1 MNKRNQ
7 DFFEVHKNG
16 FKLLKVVTKLDRNLI
31 PITLLQAILGAA
43 IPYVTIILSAQIIDL
58 LIQKYFHAG
67 IRLSLIMIGT
77 ILGGE
82 LLLALLKYYG
92 TVKQRLL
99 QDRLE
104 ILIREKGME
113 LDYSTMEDSEVLK
126 AIRNA
131 ESAARYNGGLGT
143 LVKIYGE
150 LLQYFLSS
158 ATAIVFTVI
167 FCLSIPKGEGGILYV
182 FSNPIITGSCLLLA
196 WYLGMKLT
204 GKQLKVVKSMLDEIA
219 NKHYIVENQ
228 LGYWFNQ
235 ILLNVESAQ
244 TIRVNGMSQ
253 VVEDNIVK
261 FTTQTTPLYESMGV
275 ADGKKI
281 LSEGLESSL
290 FSIVAYLLVL
300 AKVLAKAISI
310 GSFTKY
316 AGALVQFN
324 TASNKLIWSEGE
336 VNRIT
341 KNLVPLL
348 DFLYRDNKMYTGS
361 LNVEKREDNIYE
373 IEFHDVGFK
382 YPGSNEFS
390 LQHVNLKLT
399 LKNKMAVVGPNGAG
413 KSTFIKLLCRLY
425 DPTEGSI
432 TLNGI
437 DIRKYNYEEYL
448 KLFGVVF
455 QDFHLFGFP
464 INENVEV
471 GNNFD
476 NNKVENTL
484 RKAGVWEFI
493 SRLKDGM
500 DTVIEKGDETGID
513 LSGGQEQ
520 KISIARALYKDAPF
534 VILDEPTAALDP
546 ISEAEIYERFNEMVE
561 DKTSVYIS
569 HRMSSCRFCD
579 EIIVFQNGGVKERG
593 SHENLLK
600 AQGLYYELWNAQ
612 AQYYA

>member
-1 MNKRNQ
+1 MIRENHEFVKI
-7 DFFEVHKNG
+7 HKNG
-16 FKLLKVVTKLDRNLI
+16 FKLLKVVSQIDRNLI
-31 PITLLQAILGAA
+31 PITLLQAVLGAA
-43 IPYVTIILSAQIIDL
+43 LPYVTIILSAKIIDL
-58 LIQKYFHAG
+58 LLNMSYKASIK
-67 IRLSLIMIGT
+67 LSMTMVGVVLIIEL
-77 ILGGE
+77 ILGVI
-82 LLLALLKYYG
+82 KYYANIS
-92 TVKQRLL
+92 RNLL

-104 ILIREKGME
+104 ILIRKKGME
-113 LDYSTMEDSEVLK
+113 LDYATMEDVEVLK

-131 ESAARYNGGLGT
+131 ESAARYNAGLGT
-143 LVKIYGE
+143 LVRVYGD
-150 LLQYFLSS
+150 LLQYLLSS
-158 ATAIVFTVI
+158 LIAIALTI
-167 FCLSIPKGEGGILYV
+167 MFCLASPMKGEGFLYILSTP
-182 FSNPIITGSCLLLA
+182 FITGSCLVLA
-196 WYLGMKLT
+196 WYFGMKLT
-204 GKQLKVVKSMLDEIA
+204 NSQLKVVKSMQDEIA

-228 LGYWFNQ
+228 LSYWLNQ
-235 ILLNVESAQ
+235 VLFNVESGK
-244 TIRVNGMSQ
+244 TIRVNGMAKLVQKNVYDFSNQ
-253 VVEDNIVK
+253 AMP
-261 FTTQTTPLYESMGV
+261 FFESMGI
-275 ADGKKI
+275 AEGKKI
-281 LSEGLESSL
+281 LAEGLESSL

-300 AKVLAKAISI
+300 AKVLVNAITI
-310 GSFTKY
+310 GSFTQY
-316 AGALVQFN
+316 AGALLQFN
-324 TASNKLIWSEGE
+324 TSSNKLIWSEGE

-348 DFLYRDNKMYTGS
+348 DFLYRENEMYTGS
-361 LNVEKREDNIYE
+361 LNVEKRKDNIFE

-390 LQHVNLKLT
+390 LRHVDLKLT

-425 DPTEGSI
+425 DPTEGVI
-432 TLNGI
+432 TLNGV

-464 INENVEV
+464 INENVAV
-471 GNNFD
+471 GKKYDRNM
-476 NNKVENTL
+476 VENTL
-484 RKAGVWEFI
+484 KKAGVWEFI
-493 SRLKDGM
+493 SSLKEGM

-593 SHENLLK
+593 SHENLLR